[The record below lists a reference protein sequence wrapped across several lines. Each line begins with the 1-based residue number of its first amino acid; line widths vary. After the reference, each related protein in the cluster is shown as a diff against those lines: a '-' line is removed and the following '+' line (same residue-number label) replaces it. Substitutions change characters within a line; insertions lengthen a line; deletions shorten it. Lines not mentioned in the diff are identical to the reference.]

1 MVRGT
6 DNQIYHKAFTSGA
19 WAPTWDTSQRS
30 PVPDKTIGT
39 PAIVSDG
46 TQLNIV
52 VIGTEGNLWYA
63 TLSFAGVW
71 STYQSLAGSTFATPV
86 LVIDSANTL
95 HLVVTGTDHA
105 VYDKAKPSG
114 GSWDATWTSAGG
126 IVSNTPAV
134 TTIGSTVHIVVKGA
148 DAKLWYNTFSGGLWS
163 GYVPMTGAASLSPG
177 LSTP

>member
-6 DNQIYHKAFTSGA
+6 DNQIYHKAFTSGT
-19 WAPTWDTSQRS
+19 WAATWDTSNRQ
-30 PVPDKTIGT
+30 PVADKTIGT

-46 TQLNIV
+46 TQLHVV
-52 VIGTEGNLWYA
+52 VIGSEGNLYYA

-126 IVSNTPAV
+126 IVSGTPAV
-134 TTIGSTVHIVVKGA
+134 TTIGTTVRIVVQGA
-148 DAKLWYNTFSGGLWS
+148 DARLWYNTLSGTTWS
-163 GYVPMTGAASLSPG
+163 GYVNMNGAASLAPG

>member
-1 MVRGT
+1 MEQR
-6 DNQIYHKAFTSGA
+6 ATSG
-19 WAPTWDTSQRS
+19 
-30 PVPDKTIGT
+30 IGA

-46 TQLNIV
+46 SQLHVV

-71 STYQSLAGSTFATPV
+71 STYTSLVGSTPANPV

-95 HLVVTGTDHA
+95 HLVVTGSDGH
-105 VYDKAKPSG
+105 VYEKAHPSG

-126 IVSNTPAV
+126 IVSGTPAV
-134 TTIGSTVHIVVKGA
+134 TTIGTVVHVVVKGG
-148 DAKLWYNTFSGGLWS
+148 DARLWYNTLSGTTWS
-163 GYVPMTGAASLSPG
+163 GYVFMNGAASLAAG